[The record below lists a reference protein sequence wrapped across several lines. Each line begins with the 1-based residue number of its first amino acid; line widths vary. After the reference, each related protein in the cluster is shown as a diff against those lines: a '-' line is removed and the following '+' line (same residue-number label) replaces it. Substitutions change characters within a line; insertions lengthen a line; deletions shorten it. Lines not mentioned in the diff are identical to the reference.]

1 MATTSKDFR
10 VKNGLISEGSVSAS
24 SIVKTGGSSY
34 QYLMAD
40 GSVKSGQATVSATAP
55 LSPVNGD
62 LWLSSV
68 DGSAYVYY
76 VDTNSSQWIEIG
88 SDSVIGPT
96 GLGVPV
102 GGTAGQ
108 VLSKIDSTNYNT
120 QWVAQSGGGGATD
133 SDQNILANQIFG

>member
-1 MATTSKDFR
+1 VPTTNKDFR
-10 VKNGLISEGSVSAS
+10 VKNGLVAEGSVSAL

-96 GLGVPV
+96 GPGVPT

-108 VLSKIDSTNYNT
+108 VLSKIDSSNYNT
-120 QWVAQSGGGGATD
+120 QWVAQSGGGSPAD
-133 SDQNILANQIFG
+133 DDQNILANQIFG

>member
-1 MATTSKDFR
+1 MPTTNKDFR
-10 VKNGLISEGSVSAS
+10 VKNGLIAEGSVSGS

-55 LSPVNGD
+55 SSPVNGD
-62 LWLSSV
+62 LWFSSN

-76 VDTNSSQWIEIG
+76 VDANSSQWVEIG
-88 SDSVIGPT
+88 LDSVIGPT
-96 GLGVPV
+96 GPGVPA

-108 VLSKIDSTNYNT
+108 VLSKINSTDYNT
-120 QWVAQSGGGGATD
+120 QWVNQSGGGAAGD
-133 SDQNILANQIFG
+133 SDQTIIPVQIFS

>member
-1 MATTSKDFR
+1 
-10 VKNGLISEGSVSAS
+10 
-24 SIVKTGGSSY
+24 
-34 QYLMAD
+34 MAD

-96 GLGVPV
+96 GPGVPT

-108 VLSKIDSTNYNT
+108 VLSKIDSSNYNT
-120 QWVAQSGGGGATD
+120 QWVAQSGGGSPAD
-133 SDQNILANQIFG
+133 DDQNILANQIFG